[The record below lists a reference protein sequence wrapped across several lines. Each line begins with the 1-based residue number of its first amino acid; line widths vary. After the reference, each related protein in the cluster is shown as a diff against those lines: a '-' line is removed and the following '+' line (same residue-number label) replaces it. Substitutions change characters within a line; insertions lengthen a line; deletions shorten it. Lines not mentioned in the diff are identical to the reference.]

1 MVSGDPPPLR
11 EGCLAVS
18 ISICPLRS
26 STMLSSFRSRFI
38 SSISR
43 SLVCFGGAFGSFTR
57 GLRGARPGAGKT
69 HWMWALRQLPHGINL
84 SHLTFRRRHVTQ
96 LRGFSA
102 DEGVADGSSVMGPEG
117 AKAELGGPALGAA
130 GVTLAAGAESCGVD
144 AAAGELFELSFGDE
158 KDGDSMGV
166 GLVWI
171 TETEEALDIV
181 RAIRGQHSKL

>member
-1 MVSGDPPPLR
+1 
-11 EGCLAVS
+11 
-18 ISICPLRS
+18 
-26 STMLSSFRSRFI
+26 
-38 SSISR
+38 
-43 SLVCFGGAFGSFTR
+43 
-57 GLRGARPGAGKT
+57 
-69 HWMWALRQLPHGINL
+69 
-84 SHLTFRRRHVTQ
+84 
-96 LRGFSA
+96 
-102 DEGVADGSSVMGPEG
+102 MGPEG